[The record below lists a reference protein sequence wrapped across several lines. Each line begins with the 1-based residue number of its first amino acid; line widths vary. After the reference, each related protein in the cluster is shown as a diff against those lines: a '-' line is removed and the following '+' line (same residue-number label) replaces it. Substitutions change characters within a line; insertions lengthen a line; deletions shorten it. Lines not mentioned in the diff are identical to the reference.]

1 MIARRHN
8 PRAFT
13 IVELI
18 VIVVILGVLAGVT
31 VPRLLD
37 LSDRAVAGEL
47 RDVADLL
54 SSAGAREAL
63 SSAPV
68 AIEYRD
74 QIFRLLTLRS
84 PDELTPWSGYGQ
96 WVEDKLALPV
106 RLDLLTLG
114 TASAGGQMLDG
125 EAWRVSFSTLEAR
138 PAIALG
144 LADRQ
149 GRAWAVWLASDAD
162 RAQIA
167 SLGGGVTA
175 DDLQPSPV
183 DLDATGR
190 EEDPW

>member
-1 MIARRHN
+1 
-8 PRAFT
+8 
-13 IVELI
+13 
-18 VIVVILGVLAGVT
+18 
-31 VPRLLD
+31 
-37 LSDRAVAGEL
+37 
-47 RDVADLL
+47 
-54 SSAGAREAL
+54 
-63 SSAPV
+63 
-68 AIEYRD
+68 
-74 QIFRLLTLRS
+74 
-84 PDELTPWSGYGQ
+84 
-96 WVEDKLALPV
+96 VEDKLALPV